1 MCVLHA
7 KLASLGVSNICPCLN
22 SCLEPLRLP
31 LGLGSQPVW
40 LSFSV
45 WLAETGVT
53 LPLGDPTAI
62 ITRAKDVRDK
72 SLNAQ
77 RTDNIKKI

>member
-1 MCVLHA
+1 M
-7 KLASLGVSNICPCLN
+7 SPCLD
-22 SCLEPLRLP
+22 SMSPEPPRLP

-40 LSFSV
+40 INLSV

-53 LPLGDPTAI
+53 LPLGDPAAI
-62 ITRAKDVRDK
+62 IAVAKDVRDK
-72 SLNAQ
+72 PLSAR

>member
-1 MCVLHA
+1 MLHA
-7 KLASLGVSNICPCLN
+7 KLVSLGVYSISPCLD
-22 SCLEPLRLP
+22 STSPEPLRLP
-31 LGLGSQPVW
+31 LGLGSQPMW
-40 LSFSV
+40 LSLSV

-62 ITRAKDVRDK
+62 IAVAKDVRDK

-77 RTDNIKKI
+77 RTDNIKKM